1 MGSYKK
7 HKTLIINVITK
18 MKFSKKLL
26 KIILLENKK
35 NIYLQKLKH

>member
-18 MKFSKKLL
+18 MKFSKKTA
-26 KIILLENKK
+26 K
-35 NIYLQKLKH
+35 NNFVRK